1 MKAETIA
8 IVSLIAVLTVVMV
21 PSKPVGANGVLL
33 KLPTNLA
40 TIEVFDAGKS
50 YFNTLL
56 WGVAPG
62 YDVSNGYYAGW
73 CVDRRFTIARKIPI
87 VVTLYSSQN
96 PPLFLEDQRW
106 DMVNYIL
113 NHKQGEMT
121 DIQQAMWYF
130 VDFVGNYTP
139 STASAKEMV
148 NDANLHGAGFI
159 PTTGQAVAVICN
171 PAYGTQVTIIEV
183 TLDSPLQGQGD
194 INNDGNIDIHD
205 AILLAAAFRSKP
217 GDPNWNSKADLN
229 HDGAIDIY
237 DAIIM
242 AVNFGKT
249 YP

>member
-1 MKAETIA
+1 MKSTTIA
-8 IVSLIAVLTVVMV
+8 MLSLIAVMVVVIV
-21 PSKPVGANGVLL
+21 PVKPVSADGLVLR
-33 KLPTNLA
+33 LPTNLV
-40 TIEVFDAGKS
+40 TIEVFDGGES

-56 WGVAPG
+56 WGVSPG
-62 YDVSNGYYAGW
+62 YDVSNGYHVGW

-87 VVTLYSSQN
+87 VATLYSTQN

-121 DIQQAMWYF
+121 DVQEAIWHF
-130 VDFVGNYTP
+130 VNFVGNYTP
-139 STASAKEMV
+139 TTVSAKEMV
-148 NDANLHGAGFI
+148 NDANLHGAGFV
-159 PTTGQAVAVICN
+159 PRTGQVVAVICY
-171 PAYGTQVTIIEV
+171 PAYGTQITLIEV
-183 TLDSPLQGQGD
+183 ALDSPLQGQGD
-194 INNDGNIDIHD
+194 INNDGSIDIHD
-205 AILLAAAFRSKP
+205 AILLATAFRSKP

-242 AVNFGKT
+242 AANFGKT